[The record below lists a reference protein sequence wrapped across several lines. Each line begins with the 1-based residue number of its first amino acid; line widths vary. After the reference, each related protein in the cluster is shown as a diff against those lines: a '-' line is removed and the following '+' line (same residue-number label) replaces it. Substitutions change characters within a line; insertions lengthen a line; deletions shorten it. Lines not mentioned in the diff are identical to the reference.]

1 MFNSLGTCSI
11 NQNNTKWK
19 QRLCY
24 IIESVPSSYQSQVM
38 CAKKWRELMLLNTHN
53 MKGLFCSVFDVFLCS
68 KGNFV
73 SSWKDDNARR
83 AYFLM
88 LYAKCNTWCTSISS
102 FRKFN
107 FKYASEVS
115 TTFLRTYRVVSRP
128 LKILFNHSVI
138 DQKDKETFFFCRHM
152 LSTLCHMTMI
162 EGARE
167 EKTIRFSI
175 WEE

>member
-1 MFNSLGTCSI
+1 MK
-11 NQNNTKWK
+11 TKTLLYNRKCAVIISKPSDVCKKMTRADATEHTTWK
-19 QRLCY
+19 
-24 IIESVPSSYQSQVM
+24 
-38 CAKKWRELMLLNTHN
+38 A
-53 MKGLFCSVFDVFLCS
+53 LFCSVFDVFLCS

-138 DQKDKETFFFCRHM
+138 DQKDKETFFFVVTCCQPYVTWQWLRAQERKK
-152 LSTLCHMTMI
+152 LYVF
-162 EGARE
+162 
-167 EKTIRFSI
+167 RFGKSR
-175 WEE
+175 WRTVSVPKFYRTRS

>member
-1 MFNSLGTCSI
+1 MCRHHI
-11 NQNNTKWK
+11 KAKWCVQK
-19 QRLCY
+19 ND
-24 IIESVPSSYQSQVM
+24 EKE
-38 CAKKWRELMLLNTHN
+38 ADATEHTTWKAF
-53 MKGLFCSVFDVFLCS
+53 FCSVFDVFLCS

-138 DQKDKETFFFCRHM
+138 DQKDKETFF
-152 LSTLCHMTMI
+152 LSSHAVNLMSHDNDWGRKRGKNFTFFDLGRVDGVLYLYQSFIGQEASGPIC
-162 EGARE
+162 
-167 EKTIRFSI
+167 
-175 WEE
+175 